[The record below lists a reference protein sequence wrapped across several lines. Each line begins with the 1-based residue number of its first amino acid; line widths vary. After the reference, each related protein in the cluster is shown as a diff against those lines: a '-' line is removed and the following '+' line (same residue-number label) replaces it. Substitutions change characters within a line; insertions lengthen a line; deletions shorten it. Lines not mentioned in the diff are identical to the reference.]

1 MSDILIQYD
10 RVPAITWVYLSSLL
24 TIGLFFKFSRF
35 WSIRNLDLVAL
46 ILLAPGMLLVL
57 TGRATAPNQNP
68 SADSAEEVRE
78 GAAPRTVA
86 LAAADQPHP
95 PTTGQVVEHV
105 GYIWLFVVGGFLLVR
120 LLLDPAMIRRPL
132 LEPNLTAG
140 GMTFLG
146 LSLLIFLMANVLT
159 GPMTED
165 DLVGPKAAER
175 LQTGEA
181 ASADDEST
189 SLERH
194 GPGFPTLFFLPK
206 IVTSGLL
213 RTDAQSPRE
222 QREMVFVATART
234 MALLSQLAVV
244 LGIVLIGYQHFDNIR
259 TGIAAAALYLL
270 LPYTAQMTGR
280 VDHVLPA
287 ALLVWAV
294 LSYRLPLVSGLL
306 MGLAIGVVYYPAFLL
321 PLWIS
326 FYWARG
332 LKRFVGGV
340 AVTLAILTL
349 SLAFTSSSFEM
360 FLAQARQMF
369 GWRSPLAVTAD
380 GFWRPEFQ
388 DQVFRMPVL
397 VLFVVMCISFA
408 IWPAQKNLGT
418 LMSCSA
424 AIMLGTQF
432 WHAHG
437 GGLFMAWYLPLTLL
451 TVFRPNLEDR
461 VALSVLGEGWLAR
474 RRTQLWRTMR
484 AA

>member
-57 TGRATAPNQNP
+57 QGRDA
-68 SADSAEEVRE
+68 RE
-78 GAAPRTVA
+78 IGVPVVSTLAAPGDVPLLT
-86 LAAADQPHP
+86 AAQ
-95 PTTGQVVEHV
+95 VEHI

-159 GPMTED
+159 GRMTDE
-165 DLVGPKAAER
+165 DLVGPQRAELLEERKAPP
-175 LQTGEA
+175 
-181 ASADDEST
+181 ADDN
-189 SLERH
+189 SLGRH
-194 GPGFPTLFFLPK
+194 GPGYPALFFLPK

-213 RTDAQSPRE
+213 DNDSQTPVENRHS
-222 QREMVFVATART
+222 VYVATART

-280 VDHVLPA
+280 VDHILPA

-294 LSYRLPLVSGLL
+294 LSYRVPLVSGLL

-340 AVTLAILTL
+340 VITLAILTL
-349 SLAFTSSSFEM
+349 SLAFTSSSFDM
-360 FLAQARQMF
+360 FLEQARQMF
-369 GWRSPLAVTAD
+369 GWRSPLAVSAD

-388 DQVFRMPVL
+388 DQVFRIPVL
-397 VLFVVMCISFA
+397 AAFVVMCISFA

-437 GGLFMAWYLPLTLL
+437 GGLFMAWYLPLALL

>member
-1 MSDILIQYD
+1 MSDILVQYD

-24 TIGLFFKFSRF
+24 TIVLFFKFSRF

-57 TGRATAPNQNP
+57 QGREAREVGVPVAATLAVPGDTP
-68 SADSAEEVRE
+68 LLT
-78 GAAPRTVA
+78 AA
-86 LAAADQPHP
+86 Q
-95 PTTGQVVEHV
+95 VEHI
-105 GYIWLFVVGGFLLVR
+105 GYLWLFVVGGFLLVR

-165 DLVGPKAAER
+165 DVVGPKAAER
-175 LQTGEA
+175 LQALEA
-181 ASADDEST
+181 APAGEN

-194 GPGFPTLFFLPK
+194 GPGYPTIFLLPK

-213 RTDAQSPRE
+213 RNDTLRPDENRE
-222 QREMVFVATART
+222 TVYVATARI

-340 AVTLAILTL
+340 VVTLAILTL

-360 FLAQARQMF
+360 FLTQARQMF
-369 GWRSPLAVTAD
+369 GWRSPLAVAAD

-388 DQVFRMPVL
+388 DQVFRIPVL
-397 VLFVVMCISFA
+397 AAFVVMCISFA

-461 VALSVLGEGWLAR
+461 VALTVLGEGWLAR